1 MAKYEVTF
9 SCGHTGTVEL
19 FGKIADRED
28 KLRWYETSAV
38 CPECYKAQQQAKTD
52 EFNASLPALT
62 GSEKQISWA
71 KDIRAKAVKD
81 SFFVKKY
88 FSVISSET
96 SAKWWI
102 ENRFNF
108 ESICTER
115 LEKDARIK
123 KAAKAKALTKS
134 QIFKGAHAM
143 AKKIKA
149 DHPEV
154 DYRAQFSICLKAA
167 YEYLKSVIAAAA

>member
-19 FGKIADRED
+19 FGKTADRER

-38 CPECYKAQQQAKTD
+38 CPECYKAQQKAESE
-52 EFNASLPALT
+52 EFNAGLPALT

-71 KDIRAKAVKD
+71 KDIRAKAIKD
-81 SFFVKKY
+81 SFVKKY
-88 FSVISSET
+88 FSLISGET

-102 ENRFNF
+102 ENRFDF
-108 ESICTER
+108 ESICTKR
-115 LEKDARIK
+115 FEKDAKAK
-123 KAAKAKALTKS
+123 KAARAKALTKS

-143 AKKIKA
+143 ARKIKA

-154 DYRAQFSICLKAA
+154 NYRAQFSICLKAA
-167 YEYLKSVIAAAA
+167 YEYLKSIIAAAA